1 MINYIVELTFLL
13 YGLLLLSNAQYLTCL
28 ILLILSLIF
37 IMKGLPYKNSIIITI
52 ILLLFITQ
60 YHTFFPSRDM
70 KLNQYINE
78 QKENENENEKPIQIE
93 GFKTISEKKEDR
105 EIKKNIKKEKRQKA
119 RLDKEL
125 LKLYAGYPR
134 RYIKNK
140 MKIDKK
146 SKDWEEALS
155 KWSLLKE
162 NLFMIFNMKN

>member
-1 MINYIVELTFLL
+1 
-13 YGLLLLSNAQYLTCL
+13 
-28 ILLILSLIF
+28 
-37 IMKGLPYKNSIIITI
+37 
-52 ILLLFITQ
+52 
-60 YHTFFPSRDM
+60 M

>member
-1 MINYIVELTFLL
+1 MINYIVETTFLL

-52 ILLLFITQ
+52 VLLLFITQ

-78 QKENENENEKPIQIE
+78 QNEYENENEKLTQIE
-93 GFKTISEKKEDR
+93 GFKTINEKKEER
-105 EIKKNIKKEKRQKA
+105 EFKKNIKKEKRQKA

-125 LKLYAGYPR
+125 SKLYAGYPR

-146 SKDWEEALS
+146 SKDWGEALS